1 LVSLKSMQK
10 GHRNIVTLYPHTG
23 QLQGTQKKPDKI
35 MKMMD
40 KHGTTHCV
48 ILEAALPSYSYVHDV
63 SINKPLKQILK
74 GY

>member
-1 LVSLKSMQK
+1 MLSSHRTAS
-10 GHRNIVTLYPHTG
+10 GHT
-23 QLQGTQKKPDKI
+23 KKPDKI